1 METIASHGQCF
12 SKLSSGQPFSTL
24 PLQKRH
30 SFGRRRA
37 PLKRR
42 VIRHHAVRVYSQAG
56 RGRGMVKIKEDEEE
70 SETTDSEPL
79 SGTKKFFKFPVPSKS
94 PGTVKLQNKRQS
106 QAKSNTTVFVAG
118 ATGKVGSKTVRE
130 LLKLGFSVRAS
141 TRNVEKAQALF
152 EDVANSPAGAPGSN
166 DASPFNIFSPAKLFG
181 FFKPKVGKRL
191 EIVECDLENPES
203 IETALSNAGVVVC
216 CIGASEKEVL
226 DVSGPYRIDY
236 KATENLINA
245 ASSAEVNHFVL
256 LTSLGT
262 QKLGFPAAVL
272 NLFWGVLLW
281 KAKAEKA
288 LMQSGLPYTI
298 VRPGGMER
306 PTDAYK
312 ESHNLRLSEADKLF
326 GGQVSKLQVAELL
339 ASIVE
344 NPDVSVNKI
353 VEAIAETTAPFRPI
367 RELLEAIPSKDV
379 SSPSLKKAKPVTADV
394 DAKKSS
400 KKQEEE
406 NNRALAL
413 KEKEEKRI
421 QGEKLAEEKRA
432 QAQKEKEEKRI
443 QAERDEK
450 EKQRLQ
456 ALRRKYEEEIEA
468 AREKEETAKSAAAA
482 ALEEKAELEK
492 KAEEIQARAEAAAL
506 AASQAKAVEA
516 AVLAAAKQGN
526 VLSDEEKKNIMESV
540 MLARRPKESAPAEL
554 PKKKKPAFSFG
565 RWAAPASTTT
575 KTTTET
581 KPSKEGEDEKDAESK
596 VKAEKQKE
604 EKTVK
609 EQEAKKLAEAKK
621 MEEQERLEKEAKKR
635 AEAKQKEE
643 AEARRKEEEEAEAKK
658 KEEEEKAREEA
669 EAKIKEE
676 EEKAREEAEAKRKEE
691 ELEEAKKEEEEKA
704 KKEAEAKKKE
714 EELAEAKKEEEEKA
728 KKEAEAKKKEEEL
741 AEAKKEEE
749 EKAKKEAEA
758 KKKEEELAEAKKEEE
773 ERAKKEAEVL
783 KAQEEEKAKA
793 LAKKEAANQ
802 AEMLKMQK
810 EEKAKALADEE
821 AAKQVKKERPGPRSK
836 GFRWFWQPADPE
848 TPDEEEITKEEAPSV
863 PVEAKTADQLPPC
876 STPLSPYTRYPGL
889 KPQAPPMASIPTPK
903 SAEEKQPKAEIVSSE
918 VKGVD
923 QATAKVELPAQ
934 DKPAVIPEAPSK
946 DIKDDIEEPALISEA
961 PSKGIKDDIEAR
973 TQIVQETAE
982 REREALEKAQATI
995 FKFPWQNTETTVE
1008 EPAFALKEEK
1018 PASQEPAN
1026 FPEPNTEITVEESA
1040 FALKEEKPAS
1050 SQEPTNSPEP
1060 GSSVRAQ
1067 ESVITPQEKTD
1078 ALPQSSRPLS
1088 PYAQFPE
1095 LKPPNPPAPFSAPQ
1109 GGSAPAETLTNS
1121 TATLSPYPG
1130 FPDLKPPTFPAA
1142 GENGAMQPLDTREE
1156 EKLPESVDS
1165 GFKWPWQQ

>member
-1 METIASHGQCF
+1 METVASHGQCF
-12 SKLSSGQPFSTL
+12 SNFSSGQPFPTST
-24 PLQKRH
+24 LQKRH
-30 SFGRRRA
+30 FFGRRRA

-56 RGRGMVKIKEDEEE
+56 RGRGMVKIEEDEEE
-70 SETTDSEPL
+70 SETTESEPL
-79 SGTKKFFKFPVPSKS
+79 SGTKKFLKFPVPSKS

-152 EDVANSPAGAPGSN
+152 EQDVANSPAGAPGSN

-181 FFKPKVGKRL
+181 FLKPKVGKRL
-191 EIVECDLENPES
+191 EIVECDLEDPVS
-203 IETALSNAGVVVC
+203 IETALSNAGIVVC

-226 DVSGPYRIDY
+226 DVTGPYRIDY

-312 ESHNLRLSEADKLF
+312 ETHNLLLSEADKLF
-326 GGQVSKLQVAELL
+326 GGQVSNLQVAELL

-367 RELLEAIPSKDV
+367 RELLEEIPSKDV
-379 SSPSLKKAKPVTADV
+379 SSPSLKKAKPVAADV

-406 NNRALAL
+406 NNRAFAL

-421 QGEKLAEEKRA
+421 QGEKIAEEKRA

-492 KAEEIQARAEAAAL
+492 KAEEIRARAEAAAL
-506 AASQAKAVEA
+506 AANQAKAVEA
-516 AVLAAAKQGN
+516 AVLAAAKKGN
-526 VLSDEEKKNIMESV
+526 VLSDEEKKNIIESV
-540 MLARRPKESAPAEL
+540 RLAKLPKESAPVEL

-565 RWAAPASTTT
+565 RRAAPA
-575 KTTTET
+575 
-581 KPSKEGEDEKDAESK
+581 SKEGEDKKDAESK
-596 VKAEKQKE
+596 AKAEKQKE
-604 EKTVK
+604 ETMVK
-609 EQEAKKLAEAKK
+609 EQEARKK
-621 MEEQERLEKEAKKR
+621 EEQERLEKEAKKR
-635 AEAKQKEE
+635 AEGKQKEE

-658 KEEEEKAREEA
+658 KEEEEKARKEA

-676 EEKAREEAEAKRKEE
+676 EEKAREEAEAKRKE
-691 ELEEAKKEEEEKA
+691 K
-704 KKEAEAKKKE
+704 
-714 EELAEAKKEEEEKA
+714 ELAEAKEEEV
-728 KKEAEAKKKEEEL
+728 
-741 AEAKKEEE
+741 

-793 LAKKEAANQ
+793 LAEKEAAKQ
-802 AEMLKMQK
+802 AEMLKMQE
-810 EEKAKALADEE
+810 EEKAKALAEEE
-821 AAKQVKKERPGPRSK
+821 AAKQVEKSKKERPGPRSK

-848 TPDEEEITKEEAPSV
+848 TPDEEEEEAPSV

-923 QATAKVELPAQ
+923 QATAKVGFPAQ
-934 DKPAVIPEAPSK
+934 DEPAVISEAPSK
-946 DIKDDIEEPALISEA
+946 DIKDDMEEPALISAAPSKDIKDDMEEPALITEA
-961 PSKGIKDDIEAR
+961 PSKDIKDDIEAR

-995 FKFPWQNTETTVE
+995 LKWPWQNTETTVE
-1008 EPAFALKEEK
+1008 ESAFALKKEK
-1018 PASQEPAN
+1018 PASSQDPAN
-1026 FPEPNTEITVEESA
+1026 SPKPNTETEESA

-1050 SQEPTNSPEP
+1050 SQEPAETTTEESTFALKEEKPASSQEPANSPEP

-1067 ESVITPQEKTD
+1067 EAVITSTQEKTVS
-1078 ALPQSSRPLS
+1078 LPQSSRSLS
-1088 PYAQFPE
+1088 PYPQFPS

-1109 GGSAPAETLTNS
+1109 GSSATNS
-1121 TATLSPYPG
+1121 TPAEILANSTAPLSPYPG
-1130 FPDLKPPTFPAA
+1130 FPDLKPPTFPAP
-1142 GENGAMQPLDTREE
+1142 GDNGAIQPLDTKAE
-1156 EKLPESVDS
+1156 EKVPESVDS